1 MGKSGKKGRITGSQ
15 RKEIN
20 NSTVAAAMDGEM
32 EDVQFA
38 RVLKHLGSAHVRI
51 ILQNSKEGIA
61 KIRTVLTKRGSTPIS
76 TGDIVIVSGREFETR
91 VKESKEDGVDRYDLL
106 GVLNRSQASKM
117 EKAGRIPGWFIS
129 LDDGKTEEGEL
140 FEYVAQESEE
150 EDIDV
155 DKI

>member
-1 MGKSGKKGRITGSQ
+1 MGRGGKKGRITGSQ

-20 NSTVAAAMDGEM
+20 DRTVTAAMDEEM

-51 ILQNSKEGIA
+51 ILANSREGIA

-76 TGDIVIVSGREFETR
+76 ADDIVIVSGREFETR
-91 VKESKEDGVDRYDLL
+91 TKEATEDSVDRYDLL
-106 GVLNRSQASKM
+106 GVLSRSQASKM
-117 EKAGRIPGWFIS
+117 EKAGRIPAWFLS
-129 LDDGKTEEGEL
+129 LDEGKTEGEL
-140 FEYVAQESEE
+140 FEYEAQESEE
-150 EDIDV
+150 EVDV